1 VTPQTAQP
9 TATPA
14 AAGPAVTDG
23 PAIAGAPA
31 ATGVRAP
38 ISAPPAPAAAG
49 APGSARR
56 RSAPPPLL
64 RWRLLHDGRAS
75 GARNM
80 AVDHALADCLAGGEA
95 VLRLYRWERPTLS
108 LGRNEPAALY
118 PMEAIRSKG
127 MDVVRRPTGGRAVLH
142 DAELTYAVVAP
153 IGTWAPRAAYRVI
166 NEALAAALRSLGA
179 PVAVSEGSVHAL
191 GPDAGPCFRS
201 PAAGEVVASGRKL
214 VGSAQARIGGA
225 LLQHGSI
232 LLGGSQRALGDETA
246 GPDSGPVTL
255 SELIPHV
262 SIDEVA
268 GAVAES
274 LRMRLG
280 GEWGQACD
288 GESNNGELR
297 PTEDEAA
304 LRLEAERYGRDTWT
318 WRR

>member
-1 VTPQTAQP
+1 VTPQTLLP
-9 TATPA
+9 TR
-14 AAGPAVTDG
+14 
-23 PAIAGAPA
+23 APA
-31 ATGVRAP
+31 E
-38 ISAPPAPAAAG
+38 
-49 APGSARR
+49 RR
-56 RSAPPPLL
+56 RSTEPPVL
-64 RWRLLHDGRAS
+64 RWRLLRDEPYS

-80 AVDHALADCLAGGEA
+80 AVDHALADCLAGGEG

-108 LGRNEPAALY
+108 LGRNEPAAIY
-118 PMEAIRSKG
+118 PIEALRARGMEI
-127 MDVVRRPTGGRAVLH
+127 VRRPTGGRAVLH

-153 IGTWAPRAAYRVI
+153 ITAWAPRAAYRAI

-179 PVAVSEGSVHAL
+179 PVAVSEGSSRTL
-191 GPDAGPCFRS
+191 GPDAGPCFRA
-201 PAAGEVVASGRKL
+201 PAPGEVVASGRKL

-232 LLGGSQRALGDETA
+232 LLGGSQLSLGGET
-246 GPDSGPVTL
+246 GRDQGHGSITL
-255 SELIPHV
+255 SELVPHV

-268 GAVAES
+268 AAVAES

-280 GEWGQACD
+280 GEWED
-288 GESNNGELR
+288 GELR

>member
-1 VTPQTAQP
+1 M
-9 TATPA
+9 PA
-14 AAGPAVTDG
+14 LA
-23 PAIAGAPA
+23 
-31 ATGVRAP
+31 RE
-38 ISAPPAPAAAG
+38 
-49 APGSARR
+49 ARR
-56 RSAPPPLL
+56 RAVEPPVL
-64 RWRLLHDGRAS
+64 RWRLLRDEPRS

-80 AVDHALADCLAGGEA
+80 AVDHALADALAGGEA
-95 VLRLYRWERPTLS
+95 VFRLYRWERPTLS
-108 LGRNEPAALY
+108 LGRNEPAGAYPIGALR
-118 PMEAIRSKG
+118 AKG
-127 MDVVRRPTGGRAVLH
+127 MDIVRRPTGGRAVLH

-153 IGTWAPRAAYRVI
+153 AGAWGPRAAYRAV

-179 PVAVSEGSVHAL
+179 PVAVSEGGVRAL
-191 GPDAGPCFRS
+191 APDAGPCFRS

-214 VGSAQARIGGA
+214 VGSAQARVGGA

-232 LLGGSQRALGDETA
+232 LLGGSQHELDGETQRDPA
-246 GPDSGPVTL
+246 PGSITL
-255 SELIPHV
+255 AELVPHV

-280 GEWGQACD
+280 GGWHEGQ
-288 GESNNGELR
+288 LR

>member
-1 VTPQTAQP
+1 
-9 TATPA
+9 
-14 AAGPAVTDG
+14 
-23 PAIAGAPA
+23 
-31 ATGVRAP
+31 
-38 ISAPPAPAAAG
+38 
-49 APGSARR
+49 
-56 RSAPPPLL
+56 
-64 RWRLLHDGRAS
+64 
-75 GARNM
+75 M

-118 PMEAIRSKG
+118 PIDAIRVKG

-153 IGTWAPRAAYRVI
+153 AGPWGARAAYHAI

-179 PVAVSEGSVHAL
+179 PVAVSEGAVRPL
-191 GPDAGPCFRS
+191 GPAAGPSFAS

-232 LLGGSQRALGDETA
+232 LLGGSQLALGVETGR
-246 GPDSGPVTL
+246 GPHLGSITL
-255 SELIPHV
+255 SELVPHV

-280 GEWGQACD
+280 GEWAEGGLRD
-288 GESNNGELR
+288 DELATADR
-297 PTEDEAA
+297 LERSRYLDEA
-304 LRLEAERYGRDTWT
+304 WT
-318 WRR
+318 TRR